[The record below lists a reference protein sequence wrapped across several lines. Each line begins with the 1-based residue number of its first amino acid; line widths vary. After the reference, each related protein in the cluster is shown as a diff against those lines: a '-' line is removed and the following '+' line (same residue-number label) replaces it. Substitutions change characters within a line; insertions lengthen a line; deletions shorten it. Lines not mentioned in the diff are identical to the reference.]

1 MCWSNNG
8 LINTGVMLQII
19 DNIIVPYVKPPYRSA
34 LIMDCC
40 PSHKTV
46 CIRNK
51 LQSINCE
58 LILVPPGQTGIYQ
71 PLDVGVF
78 GVVKKKCQSFWFNE
92 QSNSRPTTHNATLDG
107 IKRFEDAY
115 AEVLKDTIKKAW
127 SKAIK
132 NYFAEIEYDN
142 YESDA

>member
-1 MCWSNNG
+1 M
-8 LINTGVMLQII
+8 
-19 DNIIVPYVKPPYRSA
+19 
-34 LIMDCC
+34 
-40 PSHKTV
+40 
-46 CIRNK
+46 IRNK

-115 AEVLKDTIKKAW
+115 AEVLKILLRKPGVRQLKIILL
-127 SKAIK
+127 K
-132 NYFAEIEYDN
+132 IEYDN